1 MPVGRDANDTQLPGY
16 VAALTTRIGL
26 QVVHRHSAVRIKHLG
41 ANIGEDMTD
50 DLAFEA
56 LAKFPAG
63 VAPDYYFM
71 NRRALEQLRRSRTK
85 VTSATGVPT
94 LPDNVAGVPIVITDS
109 LSNAEA

>member
-1 MPVGRDANDTQLPGY
+1 M
-16 VAALTTRIGL
+16 TTWIGL
-26 QVVHRHSAVRIKHLG
+26 QVVNRHSAVRIKNLG
-41 ANIGEDMTD
+41 TNVGKGMTD

-63 VAPDYYFM
+63 VAPDPCFM

>member
-1 MPVGRDANDTQLPGY
+1 M
-16 VAALTTRIGL
+16 
-26 QVVHRHSAVRIKHLG
+26 HRYSAVRIKHLG
-41 ANIGEDMTD
+41 TNIGKGMTD

-71 NRRALEQLRRSRTK
+71 NRRALEQLRRSRTNVTK